1 MPGQLE
7 VGVGFHSSQGKRPRN
22 EDYAGVYLGT
32 PGQRA
37 RFGVVG
43 ALADGVGGAKGGR
56 IAAETAVRGFI
67 DAYLALPETIGV
79 RRAAA
84 RSLESVNRWIFEQ
97 GRADPLLE
105 GMATTFT
112 GLILRAR
119 RAHIVHVGDTRL
131 YRLRGGQLRSL
142 TRDHVVDRPDMSHI
156 LTRAVGTEE
165 SIRADY
171 AVEVV
176 QIDDRYLLCSDGTH
190 GVLRDRQIVEIL
202 IASGGPDE
210 AARRLVDAALAA
222 GTQDN
227 ATALIVDIIGLP
239 ATEHAEL
246 EEALANLPILAPPKS
261 GQIIDDY
268 LLCETL
274 ADGNYT
280 RVFRAVDQADGRVVV
295 LKFPKPGMAEEPSLR
310 SAFLRELWIPSRV
323 RSPWIGET
331 IDPVP
336 DRRTRLYSIM
346 PFYAGET
353 LAQRIGRSPKPS
365 FTEGS
370 SIAIKL
376 AKAVAS
382 LHRAGIIHRDLK
394 PENVILQSDGGV
406 KLIDLGVAHLPH
418 LADFPSGE
426 RPGTPSYMAPE
437 LFDGHASDERTDL
450 FALGVTIYRIFS
462 GGAYPYGE
470 IEPFSRPRFG
480 RPVSL
485 ARLRPDLPVWLEPV
499 LFRAIA
505 TTPDERFA
513 DVVELAFELENG
525 LTRSPAIG
533 RRRRSLYDRNPLL
546 FWQAATLILAA
557 LLIAILALR

>member
-1 MPGQLE
+1 MAGQLE
-7 VGVGFHSSQGKRPRN
+7 VSVGLFSAQGKRPRN
-22 EDYAGVYLGT
+22 EDYAGVYTGT

-37 RFGVVG
+37 RFGMVG

-56 IAAETAVRGFI
+56 VAAETAVRGFI

-97 GRADPLLE
+97 SRVDPMLD

-112 GLILRAR
+112 ALILRAR

-131 YRLRGGQLRSL
+131 YRLRDGQLQSL
-142 TRDHVVDRPDMSHI
+142 TRDHVMDRPDLAHI

-171 AVEVV
+171 AIEAV
-176 QIDDRYLLCSDGTH
+176 QIDDRYLLCSDGIH
-190 GVLRDRQIVEIL
+190 GALRDRQIVEIL

-210 AARRLVDAALAA
+210 AAWRLVDAALAA

-227 ATALIVDIIGLP
+227 ATALIVDVISLP
-239 ATEHAEL
+239 PTEHAEL

-268 LLCETL
+268 LLGEML
-274 ADGNYT
+274 GDGNYT
-280 RVFRAVDQADGRVVV
+280 RVFRAVDQTDGRAVV

-310 SAFLRELWIPSRV
+310 SAFLRELWIPSQV

-331 IDPVP
+331 IDPAP
-336 DRRTRLYSIM
+336 DRRTRLYSVM

-353 LAQRIGRSPKPS
+353 LAHRIGRSPRPS

-370 SIAIKL
+370 MIAIKL

-394 PENVILQSDGGV
+394 PENVILQADGGV
-406 KLIDLGVAHLPH
+406 KLIDLGVAYLPH
-418 LADFPSGE
+418 VADFPASE

-437 LFDGHASDERTDL
+437 LFDGGASDERTDL

-480 RPVSL
+480 RPASL
-485 ARLRPDLPVWLEPV
+485 ARLRPDLPIWLESV
-499 LFRAIA
+499 LLKAIA
-505 TTPDERFA
+505 IAPDERFA
-513 DVVELAFELENG
+513 DAVELAFELEHG
-525 LTRSPAIG
+525 LTRSPTI
-533 RRRRSLYDRNPLL
+533 RPRPRSLYDRNPLL
-546 FWQAATLILAA
+546 FWQAATLLLIV
-557 LLIAILALR
+557 LLIAIVALR